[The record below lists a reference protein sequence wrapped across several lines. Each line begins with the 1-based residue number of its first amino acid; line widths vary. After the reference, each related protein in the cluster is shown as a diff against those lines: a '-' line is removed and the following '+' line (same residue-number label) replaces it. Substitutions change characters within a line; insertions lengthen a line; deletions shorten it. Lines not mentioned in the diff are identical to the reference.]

1 MQEAQILPPT
11 SAKPAA
17 PPPRAARHIAREILE
32 TLGLTLVIFLAI
44 HFSIQPYRIE
54 GPSMQPGLHTDEL
67 VLVNLLSYRF
77 GTPQR
82 GDVIVF
88 HPPFTTDQATY
99 LIKRI
104 IAIPGDTV
112 SISTTAVYVD
122 GKKLD
127 EPYISP
133 LPPDGVETVTGIVS
147 NLKMQPDQ
155 YWVMGDNRRDS
166 TDSRSFGFVTRA
178 NIVGKV
184 EIVMWPLN
192 SLEGVPTYSGTFSGV
207 AP

>member
-1 MQEAQILPPT
+1 VQEAQILPPT
-11 SAKPAA
+11 SAKPPA
-17 PPPRAARHIAREILE
+17 PPHHTARHIAREILE

-44 HFSIQPYRIE
+44 HFSIQPYRIV

-88 HPPFTTDQATY
+88 HPPITTDQSTY

-112 SISTTAVYVD
+112 SISATAVYVD

-127 EPYISP
+127 ERYISP

-166 TDSRSFGFVTRA
+166 TDSRSFGVVTRA

-207 AP
+207 VP